1 MRKVLFALMIS
12 CSSLGF
18 ASREVV
24 QMAPLCEEC
33 PKILH
38 YRMLF
43 MESDIIDL
51 EEHLEE
57 AKGNLDEMQYRY
69 FKFMVTRLK
78 YHIGFPVELEE
89 MEFPR

>member
-1 MRKVLFALMIS
+1 MKQIASLITVLMTA
-12 CSSLGF
+12 SSLFG
-18 ASREVV
+18 ETI

-43 MESDIIDL
+43 MEDDIM
-51 EEHLEE
+51 HLEDRVFALQGVVE
-57 AKGNLDEMQYRY
+57 ESQY
-69 FKFMVTRLK
+69 KELMWLVTRMK
-78 YHIGFPVELEE
+78 YHIGFPVEMED